1 MGLISASG
9 DITAVVREF
18 RLNLRFGFDFTTLYA
33 FVDEADIRDT
43 G

>member
-9 DITAVVREF
+9 VVTAVVTEF
-18 RLNLRFGFDFTTLYA
+18 RLNLRFGFDFTALQA
-33 FVDEADIRDT
+33 FVDDADIRDT